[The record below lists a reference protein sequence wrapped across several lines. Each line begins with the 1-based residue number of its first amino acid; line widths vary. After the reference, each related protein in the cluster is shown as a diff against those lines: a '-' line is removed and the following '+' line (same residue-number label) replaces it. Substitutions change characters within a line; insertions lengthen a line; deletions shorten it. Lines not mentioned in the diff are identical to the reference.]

1 MRKGRFPIT
10 IWGHLFYR
18 RSSTA
23 IKFTNVRMRNVR
35 KQFLCQDV
43 FCGDGGRLRASLQ
56 GISETKK
63 FRLRIRCKDRRGAT
77 HFAQTIS
84 PPVLTSAAAAS
95 SFPNPLS
102 KAPVAILHPR
112 RIFPE
117 MDLFSGVFK
126 TEASEYIASRS
137 TARPEDFRNGKPT
150 SRAKLHFTALFRA
163 VTLPSGNAQEAERVV

>member
-1 MRKGRFPIT
+1 
-10 IWGHLFYR
+10 
-18 RSSTA
+18 
-23 IKFTNVRMRNVR
+23 MRNVR

-56 GISETKK
+56 GIRETKSCGD
-63 FRLRIRCKDRRGAT
+63 RLNARTDGGQLAS
-77 HFAQTIS
+77 AQTI
-84 PPVLTSAAAAS
+84 PPSALTSVTAALT
-95 SFPNPLS
+95 FPNPLP

-163 VTLPSGNAQEAERVV
+163 VTLPSGNAQEAERMV